1 MGVFRRRTASP
12 AAAPAAD
19 SAAGS
24 TPGSTAGTRAAP
36 RPAGKGRPT
45 PKRRE
50 AQRSR
55 RTRSAPPR
63 DRKEAARRTRERA
76 RLERREARAALVSG
90 DERRLPPRDAGPV
103 RRLVRDYVDA
113 RRTAGEYFIWVALLG
128 IAPSL
133 IPDPRVQLLGPLLF
147 FAFLLV
153 VVVNSALVLRGMLR
167 LVRARFPEESTRGL
181 ASYALLRVLQLRR
194 LRLPPP
200 KVRPGATL

>member
-24 TPGSTAGTRAAP
+24 TPGSAAGTRAP